1 MIKSGGNNHWE
12 AICFRSFSLI
22 IGVYL
27 IYAAIVGRGKLY
39 ENEYLNCPR
48 EQYVKGLRILAAIS
62 GVLLT
67 VSNLLE
73 YLGVIAYGSPI
84 AIALWALGFA
94 SLIVMMVYSSK
105 KTDRKAA
112 AAGHKTAASAE
123 KKDYDPL
130 LAPPSCSTMMRT
142 YPKRKKNKKSL

>member
-1 MIKSGGNNHWE
+1 MGSDML
-12 AICFRSFSLI
+12 SLFSLI

-94 SLIVMMVYSSK
+94 SLIVMMV
-105 KTDRKAA
+105 
-112 AAGHKTAASAE
+112 
-123 KKDYDPL
+123 
-130 LAPPSCSTMMRT
+130 
-142 YPKRKKNKKSL
+142 

>member
-1 MIKSGGNNHWE
+1 MGSDML
-12 AICFRSFSLI
+12 SLFSLI

-94 SLIVMMVYSSK
+94 SLIVMMVYSPK
-105 KTDRKAA
+105 KTDGKAA

-130 LAPPSCSTMMRT
+130 RAAFVFDDDEDVSQ
-142 YPKRKKNKKSL
+142 KKEK

>member
-1 MIKSGGNNHWE
+1 M
-12 AICFRSFSLI
+12 RSDIFALFSLI

-27 IYAAIVGRGKLY
+27 IYAAIAGKGKLY

-73 YLGVIAYGSPI
+73 YLGVIGYGSPL
-84 AIALWALGFA
+84 AIALWAVGFI

-112 AAGHKTAASAE
+112 AAGHKTAEAAG

-130 LAPPSCSTMMRT
+130 RAAFVFDDEEDVSRENE
-142 YPKRKKNKKSL
+142 K

>member
-1 MIKSGGNNHWE
+1 MGSDML
-12 AICFRSFSLI
+12 SLFSLI

-94 SLIVMMVYSSK
+94 KPDSHDGVLLEK
-105 KTDRKAA
+105 DRQKGCGGGA
-112 AAGHKTAASAE
+112 
-123 KKDYDPL
+123 
-130 LAPPSCSTMMRT
+130 
-142 YPKRKKNKKSL
+142 

>member
-1 MIKSGGNNHWE
+1 MGSDML
-12 AICFRSFSLI
+12 SLFSLI

-94 SLIVMMVYSSK
+94 SLIVMMVYSS
-105 KTDRKAA
+105 
-112 AAGHKTAASAE
+112 
-123 KKDYDPL
+123 
-130 LAPPSCSTMMRT
+130 
-142 YPKRKKNKKSL
+142 N

>member
-1 MIKSGGNNHWE
+1 MGSDIF
-12 AICFRSFSLI
+12 ALFSLI

-27 IYAAIVGRGKLY
+27 IYAAIAGKGKLY

-73 YLGVIAYGSPI
+73 YLGVIGYGSPL
-84 AIALWALGFA
+84 AIALWAVGFI

-112 AAGHKTAASAE
+112 AAGRKTSATSG
-123 KKDYDPL
+123 KQGNDPL
-130 LAPPSCSTMMRT
+130 CAAFVFDDEEDAPQ
-142 YPKRKKNKKSL
+142 KDEK

>member
-1 MIKSGGNNHWE
+1 MGSDIF
-12 AICFRSFSLI
+12 ALFSLI

-27 IYAAIVGRGKLY
+27 IYAAIAGKGKLY

-73 YLGVIAYGSPI
+73 YLGVIGYGSPL
-84 AIALWALGFA
+84 AIALWAVGFI
-94 SLIVMMVYSSK
+94 SLIVMVYSSK

-112 AAGHKTAASAE
+112 AAGHKTAGAAG

-130 LAPPSCSTMMRT
+130 RAAFVFDDEEDVSRENE
-142 YPKRKKNKKSL
+142 K

>member
-1 MIKSGGNNHWE
+1 MGSDML
-12 AICFRSFSLI
+12 SLFSLI

-105 KTDRKAA
+105 KAA

-130 LAPPSCSTMMRT
+130 RAAFVFDDDEDVSQ
-142 YPKRKKNKKSL
+142 KKEK

>member
-1 MIKSGGNNHWE
+1 M
-12 AICFRSFSLI
+12 
-22 IGVYL
+22 
-27 IYAAIVGRGKLY
+27 
-39 ENEYLNCPR
+39 
-48 EQYVKGLRILAAIS
+48 
-62 GVLLT
+62 LLT

-130 LAPPSCSTMMRT
+130 RAAFVFDDDEDVS
-142 YPKRKKNKKSL
+142 PKKEK

>member
-1 MIKSGGNNHWE
+1 MGSDMLSI
-12 AICFRSFSLI
+12 FSLI

-84 AIALWALGFA
+84 AIAFWALGFA

-130 LAPPSCSTMMRT
+130 RAAFVFDDDEDVSQ
-142 YPKRKKNKKSL
+142 KKEK

>member
-1 MIKSGGNNHWE
+1 MGSDML
-12 AICFRSFSLI
+12 SLFSLI

-112 AAGHKTAASAE
+112 AAGTGHYCGT
-123 KKDYDPL
+123 DPL
-130 LAPPSCSTMMRT
+130 RAAFVFDDDEDVSQ
-142 YPKRKKNKKSL
+142 KKEK

>member
-1 MIKSGGNNHWE
+1 MGSDML
-12 AICFRSFSLI
+12 SLFSLI

-48 EQYVKGLRILAAIS
+48 ERILAAIS

-130 LAPPSCSTMMRT
+130 RAAFVFDDDEDVSQ
-142 YPKRKKNKKSL
+142 KKEK

>member
-1 MIKSGGNNHWE
+1 MGSDM
-12 AICFRSFSLI
+12 FSLFSLI
-22 IGVYL
+22 IGAYL
-27 IYAAIVGRGKLY
+27 IYAAIAGKGKLY

-73 YLGVIAYGSPI
+73 YLGVIGYGSPL
-84 AIALWALGFA
+84 AIALWAVGFI

-112 AAGHKTAASAE
+112 AAGHKTAGAAD

-130 LAPPSCSTMMRT
+130 RAAFVFDDEEDAPQ
-142 YPKRKKNKKSL
+142 KDEK

>member
-1 MIKSGGNNHWE
+1 MGSDML
-12 AICFRSFSLI
+12 SLFSLI

-73 YLGVIAYGSPI
+73 YRQR
-84 AIALWALGFA
+84 ALPPFPALPYFWAL
-94 SLIVMMVYSSK
+94 L
-105 KTDRKAA
+105 RR
-112 AAGHKTAASAE
+112 
-123 KKDYDPL
+123 
-130 LAPPSCSTMMRT
+130 C
-142 YPKRKKNKKSL
+142 

>member
-1 MIKSGGNNHWE
+1 MGSDIF
-12 AICFRSFSLI
+12 ALFSLI

-27 IYAAIVGRGKLY
+27 IYAAIAGKGKLY

-73 YLGVIAYGSPI
+73 YLGIIGYGSPL
-84 AIALWALGFA
+84 AIALWAVGFII
-94 SLIVMMVYSSK
+94 LIVMMVYSSK

-112 AAGHKTAASAE
+112 AAGHKTAEAAG

-130 LAPPSCSTMMRT
+130 RAAFVFDDEEDVSRENE
-142 YPKRKKNKKSL
+142 K